1 MGQSSSRSQAERT
14 KEILEEKNK
23 EIEKNYCLIA
33 NRDKTIVS
41 LTQQVAEKDGLIA
54 QLRENLAIRNASN
67 NNDIENSDE
76 KLNRVLEL
84 LEEIK
89 DDVPEEFRLKLDS
102 VLDVGKRS

>member
-1 MGQSSSRSQAERT
+1 M
-14 KEILEEKNK
+14 
-23 EIEKNYCLIA
+23 IA

-41 LTQQVAEKDGLIA
+41 LTQQVAERDGLIA
-54 QLRENLAIRNASN
+54 QLRENLAMRDVSN

-89 DDVPEEFRLKLDS
+89 DDVPEEFRYSFFYKPTC
-102 VLDVGKRS
+102 